1 MNNQSQNNNKNT
13 TLHIPNYQIVE
24 TIYSSSHTIVYRAT
38 RIDDQLPVIIKL
50 LKNAY
55 PTFSELVQFR
65 NQYTIA
71 RNLNSPLIIQTYSLK
86 PYKNS
91 YILVMEDFG
100 GISLQEWEGRVKI
113 PSLQEFLQIVI
124 ALCDALEILY
134 RERIIHKDI
143 KPSNILIN
151 SQTKQIK
158 LIDFSIASLL
168 PKETQEI
175 QNPSVLEG
183 TLAYISPEQT
193 GRMNRGIDYRSDFY
207 SLGVTF
213 YELLSGELPFESEDA
228 MELVHCHLAKAPP
241 LLHKINS
248 EIPSVLSNIVNK
260 LMAKNAE
267 GRYQSVLGLKLD
279 LEYCL
284 TQLQQTG
291 EIKEF
296 EIAQRD
302 VSDRFL
308 IPEKLYGREKEVQ
321 TLLAAFGQVANG
333 ASELMLVTGFSGIGK
348 TAVVNEVHKPI
359 VQRRGYFIKGK
370 FDQFNRNIPFSA
382 FVQAFR
388 SLIGQLLSESDWE
401 LAIWKAKILA
411 TVGESGQVLIEVIP
425 ELERIIGQQPPVPEL
440 SGSAAQNRFNLL
452 FQKFISVFT
461 TPEHPLVMF
470 LDDLQWA
477 DSASLNLM
485 QLLMNESNIGY
496 LFIIGAYRD
505 NEVFPA
511 HPLVLTLEELKK
523 TGATLNTLTL
533 APLSLKDVNQLIADT
548 LSCSV
553 ISAQPLTELVY
564 QKTQGNP
571 FFTTQFLKALH
582 EEGYITF
589 DIQVGHWE
597 CDMVTVRTLALTE
610 DVVEFMATQLQK
622 LPTVTQ
628 DILKLAACI
637 GNQFDLETL
646 ATVNDRSPTETA
658 TDLWQ
663 ALKEGF
669 VIPINEVYKFY
680 QDSSFV
686 NPQSGTSC
694 STLEQITVGYKFL
707 HDRVQ
712 QAAYSLIPED
722 EKTLT
727 HFRIGRLLLE
737 GKTPQTY
744 QEIIFSIVNQLNYGI
759 KLLTSE
765 SERYELAELNLVA
778 GQKAKTSA
786 AYEAAFSYFNVGLE
800 LLPTDSWQDRYDMT
814 LNLFELAA
822 EVASLN
828 GNFQQM
834 EEWINVVLSQ
844 AKTAVDKMKVYAVKV
859 QAYMAQIKKQEALD
873 IGLEAL
879 SLVGVNL
886 PKSPDSSDIE
896 QAFAETK
903 KNIDGRSIDELMKLP
918 LMVDEEKLA
927 TARMLAS
934 IFTPSYQVASP
945 LLPLVVC
952 ESINLSLIH
961 GNSAF
966 SGYAYG
972 FYGLLLN
979 GLFEDIEAAYQFGK
993 LGLRLVEHFNAPEI
1007 KASCIMLV
1015 GVCTVHCKAHFR
1027 DTLPILAKAY
1037 QSCLESGNFEFA
1049 GYATMHRSSHAYCM
1063 GQELTI
1069 LEREMVTGSDALK
1082 RLKQDGILKSHQIF
1096 QQAVLNL
1103 INPTK
1108 KPYELN
1114 GTVYDEETS
1123 LPKLKKNNDI
1133 LALYHIYFNK
1143 LILSYLFSEPKKAY
1157 ENALLV
1163 ESYLEGAPGLL
1174 FTPVFYFYD
1183 SLAHLGVYSLLD
1195 AEQESLLQKV
1205 EMNQKKMEKWAIH
1218 APMNCQHKF
1227 DLVEAERCRVLNDK
1241 IGAVDLYDRAIA
1253 GAQANDFIQ
1262 EEALANELAAK
1273 FYLDW
1278 GKERIAQEYMIEAY
1292 YDYARWAAK
1301 TKTNDLEKRYP
1312 QLLQPIILQ
1321 QKRLN
1326 LNPKETITTLHQTY
1340 NANTTTTTTNIS
1352 HVIDFTSLLKAA
1364 QLISGALE
1372 LDTLITSL
1380 TRIIL
1385 ENSGA
1390 NKAVLILPE
1399 EKTWQVKA
1407 ITLTDR
1413 EEIKT
1418 ILTQQSLCDCQ
1429 DIISV
1434 NIINYVKNIQH
1445 TVVINNC
1452 QTDIQGLIGE
1462 YILYHQPQ
1470 SVSCNPILNQGH
1482 LVGII
1487 YLENQLTSGVFNHD
1501 RLSVINI
1508 LSSQV
1513 AISLENALLYKRSL
1527 EYAKQLE
1534 EALKEL
1540 QQAQL
1545 QIVHSEK
1552 MSALGN
1558 LVAGI
1563 AHEINNPI
1571 GFIGGNIPLALDY
1584 INDLFEL
1591 LNLIQEKYP
1600 NLDPEVEEEME
1611 AIELDYIRED
1621 LPKLVD
1627 SMLEGVKRIKDI
1639 SNSLRT
1645 FSRAD
1650 KDHPVLANIQDGINS
1665 TIMMLK
1671 HRLKANEK
1679 RPEIKV
1685 MKNYGNLPEIK
1696 CYAGQ
1701 LNQVFMNILSNA
1713 IDALEES
1720 NEGKKLAEI
1729 KVNPNQITVTTSLE
1743 NNQVKISIA
1752 DNGKGISE
1760 EVKQHIFD
1768 HLFTTKAVGKGTG
1781 LGLAIARQIV
1791 VEKHG
1796 GEIFVNSIE
1805 GEGTE
1810 FIVLLDNRE

>member
-1 MNNQSQNNNKNT
+1 MNKQTENSDSQT
-13 TLHIPNYQIVE
+13 TIHIPDYHIIE
-24 TIYSSSHTIVYRAT
+24 TIYSGSRTIVYQAT
-38 RIDDQLPVIIKL
+38 RIDDKLPVIIKL
-50 LKNAY
+50 LKNPY
-55 PTFSELVQFR
+55 PTFNELVQFR

-71 RNLNSPLIIQTYSLK
+71 RNLNSPLIIQTYSLD

-100 GISLQEWEGRVKI
+100 GISLKEWEGRVKI
-113 PSLQEFLQIVI
+113 PSIEDFLQIAI
-124 ALCDALEILY
+124 ALCNALEILY
-134 RERIIHKDI
+134 QERIIHKDI

-151 SQTKQIK
+151 PETKQVK

-168 PKETQEI
+168 PRETQEI
-175 QNPSVLEG
+175 QNPNVLEG
-183 TLAYISPEQT
+183 TLGYISPEQT

-213 YELLSGELPFESEDA
+213 YELLSGELPFKSEDG
-228 MELVHCHLAKAPP
+228 MELVHCHLAKAAP
-241 LLHKINS
+241 LLHKIHS

-267 GRYQSVLGLKLD
+267 SRYQSALGLKLD

-308 IPEKLYGREKEVQ
+308 IPEKLYGREQEVQ
-321 TLLAAFGQVANG
+321 TLLEAFDKVANG

-382 FVQAFR
+382 LVQAFR
-388 SLIGQLLSESDWE
+388 SLIGQLLTEFDTE
-401 LAIWKAKILA
+401 LANWKSKILE

-425 ELERIIGQQPPVPEL
+425 ELEQIIGEQPPVPEL
-440 SGSAAQNRFNLL
+440 SGNAAQNRFNLL
-452 FQKFISVFT
+452 FQKFIAIFS
-461 TPEHPLVMF
+461 TPDHPLVMF

-485 QLLMNESNIGY
+485 QLLMSESNISY

-511 HPLVLTLEELKK
+511 HPLMLTLEELKK
-523 TGATLNTLTL
+523 TGATLNTLNL
-533 APLSLKDVNQLIADT
+533 KALSLKDVNQLTADT

-553 ISAQPLTELVY
+553 MSAEPLTELVY

-597 CDMVTVRTLALTE
+597 CDMVTVRTLTLTE
-610 DVVEFMATQLQK
+610 DVVEFMAMQLQK
-622 LPTVTQ
+622 LPTETQ

-646 ATVNDRSPTETA
+646 ATVSDRPSTETA
-658 TDLWQ
+658 TDLWK

-680 QDSSFV
+680 QDSSLV
-686 NPQSGTSC
+686 NQQPATSGT
-694 STLEQITVGYKFL
+694 TQAQITVSYKFL

-727 HFRIGRLLLE
+727 HLRIGRLLLQ
-737 GKTPQTY
+737 GKTPETY

-786 AYEAAFSYFNVGLE
+786 AYEAAFRYLNVGLE
-800 LLPTDSWQDRYDMT
+800 LLPTNSWQYRYDMT

-886 PKSPDSSDIE
+886 PKSPESADIE

-927 TARMLAS
+927 IARTLAS

-945 LLPLVVC
+945 FLPLVVC
-952 ESINLSLIH
+952 ELINLSLIH

-966 SGYAYG
+966 SGYGYA

-993 LGLRLVEHFNAPEI
+993 LGSRLVEQFNAPEI

-1037 QSCLESGNFEFA
+1037 QSSLESGNFEFA
-1049 GYATMHRSSHAYCM
+1049 GYATMHTSSYAYCM
-1063 GQELTI
+1063 GQELT
-1069 LEREMVTGSDALK
+1069 LLARDMVTTTNALK
-1082 RLKQDGILKSHQIF
+1082 RLKQDGILSSHQIF
-1096 QQAVLNL
+1096 HQAVLNL
-1103 INPTK
+1103 INPCQ
-1108 KPYELN
+1108 KPDELN
-1114 GTVYDEETS
+1114 GTVYNEETL
-1123 LPKLKKNNDI
+1123 LPKLKSNNDMY
-1133 LALYHIYFNK
+1133 ALYLIYFNK
-1143 LILSYLFSEPKKAY
+1143 LILSCLFSEPKKAY
-1157 ENALLV
+1157 ENALFL
-1163 ESYLEGAPGLL
+1163 ESYLEAAPGLL
-1174 FTPVFYFYD
+1174 YTPVFYFYD
-1183 SLAHLGVYSLLD
+1183 SLAHLAVYSSLD
-1195 AEQESLLQKV
+1195 AQQESLLQKV
-1205 EMNQKKMEKWAIH
+1205 EMNQKKMKKWAIH

-1253 GAQANDFIQ
+1253 GAQANNFIQ

-1278 GKERIAQEYMIEAY
+1278 GKKRIAQEYMIEAY

-1312 QLLQPIILQ
+1312 LLLQPILQ
-1321 QKRLN
+1321 QERLSLN
-1326 LNPKETITTLHQTY
+1326 LKESIGTLAQTY
-1340 NANTTTTTTNIS
+1340 TANTTSTNIS
-1352 HVIDFTSLLKAA
+1352 DVLDFTSLLKAA
-1364 QLISGALE
+1364 QSISSSLE
-1372 LDTLITSL
+1372 LDTLISSL

-1390 NKAVLILPE
+1390 NKVVLMLPE
-1399 EKTWQVKA
+1399 ENSWEVKA
-1407 ITLTDR
+1407 MTWSDR
-1413 EEIKT
+1413 QGIQT
-1418 ILTQQSLCDCQ
+1418 TLTQQCISDCQ
-1429 DIISV
+1429 DIPV
-1434 NIINYVKNIQH
+1434 KIIHYVKNTKKTI
-1445 TVVINNC
+1445 VINNC
-1452 QTDIQGLIGE
+1452 QTDIAGLIGH
-1462 YILYHQPQ
+1462 YMLSHHPQ
-1470 SVSCNPILNQGH
+1470 SISCNPIINQGH

-1501 RLSVINI
+1501 RISVIKL

-1513 AISLENALLYKRSL
+1513 AISLENAQLYQQ
-1527 EYAKQLE
+1527 AQQ
-1534 EALKEL
+1534 ALQDL

-1545 QIVHSEK
+1545 QIVQSEK

-1563 AHEINNPI
+1563 AHEINNPV
-1571 GFIGGNIPLALDY
+1571 GFISGNINEALASLEDVTEFLQLY
-1584 INDLFEL
+1584 
-1591 LNLIQEKYP
+1591 QEKFP
-1600 NLDPEVEEEME
+1600 NPGDEITEKSEELE
-1611 AIELDYIRED
+1611 IEYLLED
-1621 LPKLVD
+1621 LPKMLA
-1627 SMLEGVKRIKDI
+1627 SMQVGCERIKGI
-1639 SNSLRT
+1639 SISLRT

-1650 KDHPVLANIQDGINS
+1650 KEYKVPFNIHEGIES
-1665 TIMMLK
+1665 TLLILK

-1679 RPEIKV
+1679 RPAIEVVTKYV
-1685 MKNYGNLPEIK
+1685 KLPQID
-1696 CYAGQ
+1696 CFPGQ
-1701 LNQVFMNILSNA
+1701 LNQVFMNIIANA
-1713 IDALEES
+1713 IDALDES
-1720 NEGKKLAEI
+1720 IQERTFAEI
-1729 KVNPNQITVTTSLE
+1729 KTHPNRITITNSLE

-1752 DNGKGISE
+1752 DNGKGMSE
-1760 EVKQHIFD
+1760 EVKQKIFD

-1781 LGLAIARQIV
+1781 LGLAIARQII
-1791 VEKHG
+1791 VEKHQG
-1796 GEIFVNSIE
+1796 SISVNSEI
-1805 GEGTE
+1805 GVGTE
-1810 FIVLLDNRE
+1810 FIIFLPLK